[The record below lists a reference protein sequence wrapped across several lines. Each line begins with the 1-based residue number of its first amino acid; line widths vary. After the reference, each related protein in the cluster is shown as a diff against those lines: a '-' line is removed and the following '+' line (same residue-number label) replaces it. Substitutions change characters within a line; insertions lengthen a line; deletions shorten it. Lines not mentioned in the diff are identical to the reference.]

1 MDEGSD
7 FLAVQHLLQVA
18 YDVHIEDVDG
28 QVVLG
33 SLQFLSLVTA
43 MASSITRNRAT
54 A

>member
-33 SLQFLSLVTA
+33 VSGSCPLSPQVFATKIYI
-43 MASSITRNRAT
+43 SIV
-54 A
+54 